1 MNHARAERAAL
12 SDLFAQLG
20 PDAPTLC
27 EGWTTFDLAAHLV
40 LRERRADALGGILLK
55 PLAGYTDRVQESLK
69 TRKGYPGLVEL
80 VRSGP
85 SGLYR
90 LPGLDQT
97 VNATEFFIHHEDVR
111 RAQRVWEPRELPA
124 DLEERFWKQ
133 IRGGIRVFLR
143 RSPVRVVLH
152 RIGGGVAIGG
162 PKDAPRQVEVTG
174 RAGELLLFC
183 FGRQSHAKVDLS
195 GDDEAVAKLMD
206 APLGV

>member
-12 SDLFAQLG
+12 SDLFVQLG

-40 LRERRADALGGILLK
+40 LRERRPDAMGGILL
-55 PLAGYTDRVQESLK
+55 PALAGRTARIQESLK
-69 TRKGYPGLVEL
+69 TGKGYAGLVEL

-85 SGLYR
+85 GGLYR
-90 LPGLDQT
+90 LPGLDQA
-97 VNATEFFIHHEDVR
+97 VNTMEYFVHHEDVR
-111 RAQRVWEPRELPA
+111 RAQRVWEPRELSA
-124 DLEERFWKQ
+124 DLEDRFWKLV
-133 IRGGIRVFLR
+133 RSGTRMFLR
-143 RSPVRVVLH
+143 RSPVRVILH

-162 PKDAPRQVEVTG
+162 PKDAPQQVEVTG
-174 RAGELLLFC
+174 RAGELVLFC

-195 GDDEAVAKLMD
+195 GAPEAVAKLMD

>member
-12 SDLFAQLG
+12 SDLFVQLG

-40 LRERRADALGGILLK
+40 LRERRPDAMGGILL
-55 PLAGYTDRVQESLK
+55 PALAGRTARVQESLK
-69 TRKGYPGLVEL
+69 TQKGYAGLVEL

-85 SGLYR
+85 AGLYR

-97 VNATEFFIHHEDVR
+97 VNTMEYFVHHEDVR
-111 RAQRVWEPRELPA
+111 RAQRVWEPRELSS
-124 DLEERFWKQ
+124 DLEERFWKL
-133 IRGGIRVFLR
+133 IRSGTRVFLR
-143 RSPVRVVLH
+143 RSPVRVILH

-162 PKDAPRQVEVTG
+162 PKDSAHQVEVTG

-183 FGRQSHAKVDLS
+183 FGRQAHAKVDLS
-195 GDDEAVAKLMD
+195 GAPEAVAKLMD